1 MQTAQKVITAYRRK
15 RIIVCLLVALVTLG
29 TTLAIR
35 FISQR
40 SENEG
45 YIRMA
50 ANQRVAALDN
60 ILRPLSA
67 QRTTL
72 LPLVGH
78 PCPDIHLSLRKIAAS
93 LQTVRSVA
101 LVTSGIV

>member
-15 RIIVCLLVALVTLG
+15 RIIVCLLVALLTLG

-40 SENEG
+40 SVNEE
-45 YIRMA
+45 YIRTA
-50 ANQRVAALDN
+50 ASQRVTALDN

-67 QRTTL
+67 ERATL
-72 LPLVGH
+72 LSLVDKH
-78 PCPDIHLSLRKIAAS
+78 CMDTVSYTHLRAHE
-93 LQTVRSVA
+93 
-101 LVTSGIV
+101 TS

>member
-15 RIIVCLLVALVTLG
+15 RIIVCLLVALLTLG

-40 SENEG
+40 SVNEE
-45 YIRMA
+45 YIRTA
-50 ANQRVAALDN
+50 ASQRVTALDN

-67 QRTTL
+67 ERATL
-72 LPLVGH
+72 LSLVDK
-78 PCPDIHLSLRKIAAS
+78 PCMDIHLTLRKMAAS

-101 LVTSGIV
+101 LVAQG

>member
-15 RIIVCLLVALVTLG
+15 RIIVCLLVALLTLG

-40 SENEG
+40 SVNEE
-45 YIRMA
+45 YIRTA
-50 ANQRVAALDN
+50 ASQRVTALDN

-78 PCPDIHLSLRKIAAS
+78 PARISICRCVKSRPRCRPFVPS
-93 LQTVRSVA
+93 RS
-101 LVTSGIV
+101 